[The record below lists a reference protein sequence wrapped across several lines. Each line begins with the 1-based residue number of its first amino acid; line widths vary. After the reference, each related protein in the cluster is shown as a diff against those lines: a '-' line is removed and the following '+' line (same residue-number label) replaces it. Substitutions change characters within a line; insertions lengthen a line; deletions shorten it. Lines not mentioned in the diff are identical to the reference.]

1 MLAVYHLELLCASA
15 LLLLAASLASAQD
28 LADVLTQLAS
38 LRADGLLSAD
48 EFSAAK
54 ARVLL
59 GAQGGSGAA
68 AAGASREFGAAAAAA
83 AAAGLFALDSVS
95 RVLSLHRPQIMLW
108 LLGALPCVAFGA
120 ALLVEE
126 VPAGLGAVVGNYS
139 LKVRADPMDVAL
151 HDSGQ
156 WAIRALVGCLTIT
169 PLKNATRAFWLH
181 PLRQTFGLLA
191 FGYSAIHGALY
202 VVSPDH
208 LAVGGDGGSTP
219 AEVYASLEKDL
230 QRRPYILFG
239 IIGTSIMFLLAV
251 TSYNAARIKMGR
263 WWGRLHK
270 LTYVTAVVAGIHV
283 FHYQYLRPAM
293 AINGANFYP
302 AVLGLLLA
310 YRVLTALTPRK
321 TKPKA
326 A

>member
-1 MLAVYHLELLCASA
+1 MHLYVLLLSAAA
-15 LLLLAASLASAQD
+15 LLLLVATLASGQD
-28 LADVLTQLAS
+28 IADVLTQLAS
-38 LRADGLLSAD
+38 LKAEGLLTAD

-54 ARVLL
+54 SRVLL

-68 AAGASREFGAAAAAA
+68 AAGARRELGAEAAAA

-95 RVLSLHRPQIMLW
+95 RVLSLTRPQIMLW

-120 ALLVEE
+120 ALLAEE
-126 VPAGLGAVVGNYS
+126 VPAGLGAVVGGWVA
-139 LKVRADPMDVAL
+139 KVRADPMDVAL

-169 PLKNATRAFWLH
+169 PLKNTTRAFWLH

-202 VVSPDH
+202 VISPDH
-208 LAVGGDGGSTP
+208 LAVGGDGGSNP
-219 AEVYASLEKDL
+219 ADVYASLEKDL
-230 QRRPYILFG
+230 RRRPYILFG
-239 IIGTSIMFLLAV
+239 IVGTSIMFLLAV
-251 TSYNAARIKMGR
+251 TSYNAARVKMGR

-270 LTYVTAVVAGIHV
+270 LTYVTAIVAGIHV
-283 FHYQYLRPAM
+283 FHYQYLRPALS
-293 AINGANFYP
+293 ITGAYFYP

-310 YRVLTALTPRK
+310 YRVVTAMTPK
-321 TKPKA
+321 KAKPKA